1 MVGNVMVVCWKNSL
15 FDCSSFILTDSK
27 KRSVSSSF
35 DSERERERLPQKF
48 TWIFDAV
55 LSGLHIS
62 LFGSPA
68 QDFHQE
74 ANNRVDV

>member
-1 MVGNVMVVCWKNSL
+1 MLWLCVGRIPFLTAVLSYFGILKREESL
-15 FDCSSFILTDSK
+15 HLLIA
-27 KRSVSSSF
+27 R
-35 DSERERERLPQKF
+35 ERERERLPQKF